1 MQSNK
6 YWAKRGNHSSQS
18 AGCGPVDTAQDALG
32 CRCCWGTL
40 MPSHCPPGAPSSF
53 SAELSSSLCMF
64 SCYPFC
70 GLLRRC
76 CFSSLSS
83 LFIACSHLAAL
94 SPYAETDACIKL
106 DSDFNISS
114 HKCPCEHFGFS
125 LILLL
130 TLERSC
136 LWYPLSCF
144 LSNLSFANSQF
155 LAMPTKTAGSRCL
168 RWWGAETSLTFFNFI
183 SWFHW
188 GLPPS
193 LHLLHVICH
202 TVNTSALRGRNHHW
216 TPHFDSGFVKHLLCQ
231 NPGPWLS
238 CIEMILLKLLVKIT
252 TDRGCG
258 SPQSSCYPLS

>member
-1 MQSNK
+1 MQSKK
-6 YWAKRGNHSSQS
+6 YWVKRGNHSSQS
-18 AGCGPVDTAQDALG
+18 TGCVPVDTAQDALG
-32 CRCCWGTL
+32 CLCCRGTL

-94 SPYAETDACIKL
+94 SPYACIKL

-114 HKCPCEHFGFS
+114 HLLNAHVSILGFLWYCFS
-125 LILLL
+125 HW
-130 TLERSC
+130 RGAV
-136 LWYPLSCF
+136 WYPLSSF
-144 LSNLSFANSQF
+144 LSNLSFTNSQF

-168 RWWGAETSLTFFNFI
+168 RWWGAEASLTFLNFI

-193 LHLLHVICH
+193 LHLLLVICH

-231 NPGPWLS
+231 NPGPWLR
-238 CIEMILLKLLVKIT
+238 LHWDDIT
-252 TDRGCG
+252 ET
-258 SPQSSCYPLS
+258 LSKNNHW